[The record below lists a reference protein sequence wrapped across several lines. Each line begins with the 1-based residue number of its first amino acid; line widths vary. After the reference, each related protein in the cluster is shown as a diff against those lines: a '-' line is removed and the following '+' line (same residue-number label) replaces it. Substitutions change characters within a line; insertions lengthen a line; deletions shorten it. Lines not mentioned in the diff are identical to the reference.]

1 MNREELLLRYLK
13 IQINMKKLTKEEVIA
28 KYPEFEGKL

>member
-1 MNREELLLRYLK
+1 MNREELLLKYLK
-13 IQINMKKLTKEEVIA
+13 IQISMKKLTKEEVII

>member
-1 MNREELLLRYLK
+1 MNEKLLKYFK
-13 IQINMKKLTKEEVIA
+13 IQIALKKLTKEEVLA

>member
-1 MNREELLLRYLK
+1 MNEKLLKYFK
-13 IQINMKKLTKEEVIA
+13 IQIALKRLTREEVLA

>member
-1 MNREELLLRYLK
+1 MNEKLLKYFK
-13 IQINMKKLTKEEVIA
+13 IQIALKKLTNEEVLA

>member
-1 MNREELLLRYLK
+1 MNEKLLKYFK
-13 IQINMKKLTKEEVIA
+13 IQIALKRLTKEEVLA

>member
-1 MNREELLLRYLK
+1 MNEKLLKYFK
-13 IQINMKKLTKEEVIA
+13 VQIALKKLTKEEVLA

>member
-1 MNREELLLRYLK
+1 MNEKLLKYFK
-13 IQINMKKLTKEEVIA
+13 IQIALKRLTKEEVLS

>member
-1 MNREELLLRYLK
+1 MNEKLLNYFK
-13 IQINMKKLTKEEVIA
+13 IQIALKKITKEAVLK

>member
-1 MNREELLLRYLK
+1 MDKLLNYFIIQIALKKITREEIL
-13 IQINMKKLTKEEVIA
+13 I